1 MGVAAITAHS
11 LYILALARQTASSFF
26 LRFTKI
32 VNNIYHDHEILGR
45 SLSCLTFL
53 YQRSVFFFTQT
64 VEIFNFYACQ
74 YYLQWPLK
82 VSPFLRQRLT
92 SSRSQ

>member
-64 VEIFNFYACQ
+64 VEIFNFYA
-74 YYLQWPLK
+74 WPLK